1 MNQQPKNSN
10 TDNNQKGPQE
20 NDRTNTSNEN
30 ENATYISTDRE
41 ANPLYSD
48 SIAPANE
55 PGENISEEER
65 DQRIKNEPD
74 TARLRSERQ
83 SVIDGEKEKTEE

>member
-1 MNQQPKNSN
+1 MNQQQKNIN
-10 TDNNQKGPQE
+10 TDNNKTGPQE

-30 ENATYISTDRE
+30 ENTTYISTDRE

-48 SIAPANE
+48 SIAPTNE
-55 PGENISEEER
+55 QSENISEEER
-65 DQRIKNEPD
+65 DQRIKSEPD

-83 SVIDGEKEKTEE
+83 SVIDSEEEKTED